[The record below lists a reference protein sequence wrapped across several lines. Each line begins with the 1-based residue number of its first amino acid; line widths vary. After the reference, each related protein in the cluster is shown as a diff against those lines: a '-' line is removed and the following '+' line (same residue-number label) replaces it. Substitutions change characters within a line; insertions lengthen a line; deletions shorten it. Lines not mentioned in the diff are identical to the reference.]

1 MSKVAVNIRQP
12 KKASAE
18 ILGVSVTESRDY
30 NSLRNKPSVNGVTLQ
45 GDLSL
50 DDLGIMN
57 LASLEYEEVS
67 T

>member
-30 NSLRNKPSVNGVTLQ
+30 NSLRNKPTVNGMTLQ

-57 LASLEYEEVS
+57 LASLEYEEVNI
-67 T
+67 

>member
-12 KKASAE
+12 QKASAE

-30 NSLRNKPSVNGVTLQ
+30 NSLRNKPTVNGVTLQ
-45 GDLSL
+45 GGLSL